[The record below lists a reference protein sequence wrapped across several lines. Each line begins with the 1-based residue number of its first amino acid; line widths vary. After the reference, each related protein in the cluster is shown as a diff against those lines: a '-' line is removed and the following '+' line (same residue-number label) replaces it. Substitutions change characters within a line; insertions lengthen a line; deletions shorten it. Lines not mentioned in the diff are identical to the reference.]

1 MPLKE
6 ILFQIRKAQF
16 FKEKK
21 FLFLFLF
28 SLFLNFFIWFYIFIN
43 HSFYLF
49 KIPLTGLI
57 ILIINFIL
65 GFKLYLDQKES
76 LTEMLFYAFLVVQ
89 LILLISVIS
98 K

>member
-6 ILFQIRKAQF
+6 VLNQIRKAQF
-16 FKEKK
+16 FKERK
-21 FLFLFLF
+21 FLFLFF
-28 SLFLNFFIWFYIFIN
+28 ISLVLNFFIWFYIFIN
-43 HSFYLF
+43 HCFYLF
-49 KIPLTGLI
+49 KAPLTGLI

-65 GFKLYLDQKES
+65 GFKLYLDQKKS
-76 LTEMLFYAFLVVQ
+76 FTELLFYSFLIIQ